1 MAAREVVPFPE
12 FAYRKND
19 DGTYDSI
26 CIECFQTIATGRTI
40 DELAGQEFLHTLQ
53 CFAKKR
59 PLSDHTAR

>member
-1 MAAREVVPFPE
+1 MAAREVLPFPD

-19 DGTYDSI
+19 NGTYDSI
-26 CIECFQTIATGRTI
+26 CLECFRTVAIGKTI

-59 PLSDHTAR
+59 PLSDRAAR